1 MPTSRPGS
9 PGPAVPS
16 PGLSPSLVS
25 SPPPAPASPGT
36 AGEATCGGGA
46 VDPTPS
52 PSPRR
57 AMRPYLVPAAIVGT
71 QLMILLDA
79 TVVNVAL
86 PGIRDHLGLSATGLS
101 WVANACTVAFGGLLL
116 FTAAAPALVLALRV
130 PARPRLR

>member
-1 MPTSRPGS
+1 
-9 PGPAVPS
+9 
-16 PGLSPSLVS
+16 
-25 SPPPAPASPGT
+25 
-36 AGEATCGGGA
+36 
-46 VDPTPS
+46 
-52 PSPRR
+52 
-57 AMRPYLVPAAIVGT
+57 MRPYLVPAATVGT